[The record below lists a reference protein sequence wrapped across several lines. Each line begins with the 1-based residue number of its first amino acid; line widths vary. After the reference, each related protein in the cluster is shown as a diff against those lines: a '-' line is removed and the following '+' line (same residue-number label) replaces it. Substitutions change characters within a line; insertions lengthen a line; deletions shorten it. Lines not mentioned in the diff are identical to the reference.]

1 MNKWLKFI
9 ISIGIS
15 GVGLYYAFEQVDFD
29 ELWFHL
35 KSVDLLWIAIA
46 TVLLIF
52 SVAIRAERWQ
62 LLLEPIDNIPFH
74 PLFTSTSGA
83 DHCFTDL

>member
-1 MNKWLKFI
+1 MNKWLKLI

-15 GVGLYYAFEQVDFD
+15 GVGLYYAFGQVDFD

-35 KSVDLLWIAIA
+35 KSVDLLWMAIA

-62 LLLEPIDNIPFH
+62 LLLEPIDIFDFIH
-74 PLFTSTSGA
+74 FLRQQ
-83 DHCFTDL
+83 